1 MTDKVSKSKTAQNEP
16 VPTRAERDAAS
27 SSSGGRKAVEVE
39 VEVEAEVARKNEGA
53 ASDAIE
59 LAPPVGLDLETRGD
73 QE

>member
-39 VEVEAEVARKNEGA
+39 VDAEVAKKNEGSTPGA
-53 ASDAIE
+53 VE
-59 LAPPVGLDLETRGD
+59 TAPPVGLELETRGD
-73 QE
+73 EE

>member
-39 VEVEAEVARKNEGA
+39 VDAEVAKKNEGS
-53 ASDAIE
+53 ASGAVEI
-59 LAPPVGLDLETRGD
+59 APPVGLELETRGD
-73 QE
+73 EE